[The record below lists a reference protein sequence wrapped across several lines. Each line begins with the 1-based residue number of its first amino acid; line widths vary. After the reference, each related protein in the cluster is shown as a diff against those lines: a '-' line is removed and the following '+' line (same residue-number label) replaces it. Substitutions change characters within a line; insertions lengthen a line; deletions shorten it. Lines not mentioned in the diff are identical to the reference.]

1 MEKQKGNMFSTNDF
15 SGLVL
20 LLGFGRDDFV
30 SAGGGCRV
38 VSWRGRGFH
47 IYFSLDR
54 PDWRMKE
61 INIMLIKKTYTK
73 FYRNIRL
80 VNVFFHP

>member
-1 MEKQKGNMFSTNDF
+1 MIFQGWSYY
-15 SGLVL
+15 LVL
-20 LLGFGRDDFV
+20 VVMILSPPGVG
-30 SAGGGCRV
+30 V